1 MINCQA
7 VFWTF
12 LFQVTSQGIFE
23 NQGDLGATIMVLKAE
38 SGPKIKPVTF
48 LEFAG
53 LFLALGLARPNIR
66 GGISTFPPKKYE
78 FHSVLAHV
86 QFHSNVKD
94 YSMVLEVI

>member
-1 MINCQA
+1 
-7 VFWTF
+7 
-12 LFQVTSQGIFE
+12 
-23 NQGDLGATIMVLKAE
+23 MVLKAE

-53 LFLALGLARPNIR
+53 LFLALARPNIR
-66 GGISTFPPKKYE
+66 GGICTFPPKKYG

-94 YSMVLEVI
+94 YSMVLEVVYGLRKRETTDQR